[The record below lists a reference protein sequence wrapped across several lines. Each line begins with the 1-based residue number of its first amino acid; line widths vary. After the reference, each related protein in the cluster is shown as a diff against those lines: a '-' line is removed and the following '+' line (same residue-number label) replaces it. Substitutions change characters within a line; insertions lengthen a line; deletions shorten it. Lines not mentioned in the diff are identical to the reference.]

1 MALCRLAFFMI
12 NTGRRIKY
20 GVLAGRCYFGLLFFC
35 LYSTSGDC
43 AEQVTNFTIYSGE
56 PLERSERGGLALKE
70 RSDAIAS

>member
-35 LYSTSGDC
+35 LYSTLGDC
-43 AEQVTNFTIYSGE
+43 AEQVILPFT
-56 PLERSERGGLALKE
+56 
-70 RSDAIAS
+70 